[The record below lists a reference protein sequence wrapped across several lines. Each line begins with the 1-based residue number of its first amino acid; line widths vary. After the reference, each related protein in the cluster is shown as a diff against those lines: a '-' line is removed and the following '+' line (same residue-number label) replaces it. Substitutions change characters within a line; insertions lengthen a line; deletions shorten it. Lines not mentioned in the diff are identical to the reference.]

1 MKILLTG
8 GSGFLGSQLALFLE
22 GEGYK
27 VDLLLRAESR
37 LDRIGCLEDKF
48 RVWRFSNIS
57 EIAGFIE
64 QSTPDLVI
72 HTAGKYG
79 RKGESD
85 SELMDANFNFGASII
100 CALNQI
106 KKNHIT
112 FINANSSLPEG
123 VSFYAKTKHLFSRF
137 CVENS
142 LSNPE
147 KFQFIDVAL
156 QHFYGPGDDKEKFT
170 SKILHD
176 CFNNVSEIMLTSGLQ
191 QRDFVFIE
199 DVVSA
204 FGFIIKNNKKL
215 KKIHE
220 FQVGSG
226 LTISVREFVELI
238 RQLTNSKAKLLF
250 GRVPYRINEPMHCQ
264 ADLSEINKLGWSPT
278 YTLKDGI
285 LKTIELEFNINS

>member
-1 MKILLTG
+1 MRILLTG
-8 GSGFLGSQLALFLE
+8 GSGFLGSQLALFLD

-37 LDRIGCLEDKF
+37 LDRIGSMEGNF

-57 EIAGFIE
+57 EIADFIE
-64 QSTPDLVI
+64 QSSPDLVI
-72 HTAGKYG
+72 HTACNYG

-100 CALNQI
+100 SALNQI
-106 KKNHIT
+106 EKNHIT
-112 FINANSSLPEG
+112 FINANSSLPEN

-137 CVENS
+137 CVENA

-147 KFQFIDVAL
+147 KFQFIDIAL

-170 SKILHD
+170 SKIFHD
-176 CFNNVSEIMLTSGLQ
+176 CFNNVLEIMLTGGLQ
-191 QRDFVFIE
+191 QRDFIFIE

-204 FGFIIKNNKKL
+204 FGFIVKNNKKL
-215 KKIHE
+215 KKVHE

-226 LTISVREFVELI
+226 LTISVRDFVGLI
-238 RQLTNSKAKLLF
+238 HQLTNSKAKLLF
-250 GRVPYRINEPMHCQ
+250 GKVPYRMNEPMHCQ
-264 ADLSEINKLGWSPT
+264 ADLSEISKLGWRPA
-278 YTLKDGI
+278 YTIEEGV
-285 LKTIELEFNINS
+285 LKTINLEFNHCR